1 MGKNVA
7 RETYSQIVDRGAHV
21 MARILEHTSNTT
33 TVHALA
39 EKGKLSADL
48 FLRIA
53 ECASQHPDQ
62 DIVIYV
68 QRVDWKTIKEA
79 LRKPDQP

>member
-1 MGKNVA
+1 MGKQI

-21 MARILEHTSNTT
+21 MASILKHTSNTT

-39 EKGKLSADL
+39 EKGNLSTDL
-48 FLRIA
+48 FVRIA
-53 ECASQHPDQ
+53 ECAAEHPDQ

-68 QRVDWKTIKEA
+68 QRVDLETINEA
-79 LRKPDQP
+79 LGKREQR

>member
-7 RETYSQIVDRGAHV
+7 RETYWQIIDRGAHV
-21 MARILEHTSNTT
+21 MARILKHTSNTT

-39 EKGKLSADL
+39 EKGNLSADL
-48 FLRIA
+48 FVKIA
-53 ECASQHPDQ
+53 ECAAQHPDQ

-68 QRVDWKTIKEA
+68 QRADLETINEA
-79 LRKPDQP
+79 LRKPDQR